1 MKRKYLPVIALLVII
16 IGLSSCVSKTT
27 KSIDD
32 TSEYLNFK
40 TEGEYQVAGIQM
52 IKLKEGYKVWTKRYG
67 NSPMKV
73 LLLHG
78 GPGATHEYME
88 CFQSFF
94 PKANIEFYEY
104 DQLGSKY
111 SDQPDDQTL
120 WTIDRFVDEVEQV
133 RIKLG
138 LNKDNFYLFGS
149 SWGGILA
156 MEYAHKYQK
165 NLKGLII
172 SNMTASFDSCRKYN
186 KVLRSQ
192 MNPDILKTL
201 KSYEL
206 KDDLSNPIY
215 VDLVQKE
222 FYNEHICRCKEWPEP
237 VIRGFSHI
245 NPKVYVYMQG
255 PSEFI
260 PAGTL
265 TNWTFW
271 DRLKDIK
278 VPTLTIGAK
287 YDSMNPKEM
296 EKMSQMVQNG
306 RFLYCPTGSH
316 LSMWDNQDVYMDGI
330 VKFIKDVY
338 KGEL

>member
-1 MKRKYLPVIALLVII
+1 MKKLFLALIAISVICLA
-16 IGLSSCVSKTT
+16 SCCDSTK

-32 TSEYLNFK
+32 TSNYVNFK
-40 TEGEYQVAGIQM
+40 TDGAYQMAGIQM
-52 IKLKEGYKVWTKRYG
+52 IQLKEGYKVWTKRYG

-104 DQLGSKY
+104 DQLGSAY
-111 SDQPDDQTL
+111 SDQPSDKSL
-120 WTIDRFVDEVEQV
+120 WTIDRFVEEVEQV

-165 NLKGLII
+165 NMKGLII
-172 SNMTASFDSCRKYN
+172 SNMTASFESCRNYN
-186 KVLRSQ
+186 QVLRSQ
-192 MNPDILKTL
+192 LDPEVLKTL
-201 KSYEL
+201 QSYE
-206 KDDLSNPIY
+206 KNNDLENPKY
-215 VDLVQKE
+215 VDMVQKE
-222 FYNEHICRCKEWPEP
+222 FYNRHICRCKVWPEP
-237 VIRGFSHI
+237 VVRGFAKI
-245 NPKVYVYMQG
+245 NPEVYVYMQG

-271 DRLKDIK
+271 DRLKDLS
-278 VPTLTIGAK
+278 VPTLSIGAK

-296 EKMSQMVQNG
+296 EKISKDVQHG
-306 RFLYCPTGSH
+306 RFLYCPNGSH
-316 LSMWDNQDVYMDGI
+316 LSMWDDQEVYMNGI
-330 VKFIKDVY
+330 TKFIKDVY
-338 KGEL
+338 KGDF

>member
-1 MKRKYLPVIALLVII
+1 MKKICLPIIALLAVV
-16 IGLSSCVSKTT
+16 IGLSSCGNTKK

-40 TEGEYQVAGIQM
+40 TEGEYQAAGVQM

-104 DQLGSKY
+104 DQLGSAY
-111 SDQPDDQTL
+111 SDQPDDQSL
-120 WTIDRFVDEVEQV
+120 WTIDRFVEEVEQV

-156 MEYAHKYQK
+156 MEYADKYQK

-172 SNMTASFDSCRKYN
+172 SNMTASFESCRKYN
-186 KVLRSQ
+186 QVLRSQ
-192 MNPDILKTL
+192 LDPKVLKTL
-201 KSYEL
+201 LSYE
-206 KDDLSNPIY
+206 KKNDLSNPKY

-222 FYNEHICRCKEWPEP
+222 FYNKHICRCKEWPEP
-237 VIRGFSHI
+237 VVRGFSKI

-271 DRLKDIK
+271 DRLKDLT
-278 VPTLTIGAK
+278 VPTLSIGAK
-287 YDSMNPKEM
+287 YDSMNPKDM
-296 EKMSQMVQNG
+296 EKISTMVQNG
-306 RFLYCPTGSH
+306 RFLYCPNGSH
-316 LSMWDNQDVYMDGI
+316 LSMWDEQELYMDGI

-338 KGEL
+338 KGDF